1 MAKNTKCPESR
12 FHSPHAIDV
21 EEDSEQRPLAV
32 KLNGANLGIAS
43 VDERWE
49 EEEPETEWRDSPM
62 TMMYYLVTLEDSQ
75 QLTLI
80 RNMTYE
86 RWYYQAAQIR

>member
-1 MAKNTKCPESR
+1 MDTKHTESH

-21 EEDSEQRPLAV
+21 EEDDEQRPVAV
-32 KLNGANLGIAS
+32 KLNGTNLRIAL

-62 TMMYYLVTLEDSQ
+62 IMMYYLVTLEDGQ
-75 QLTLI
+75 KLTII

-86 RWYYQAAQIR
+86 RWYYQIAQIR